1 MVAHDED
8 AVLAKG
14 NFVYIFA
21 VFLEDKDLMCLG
33 FGFEERFEAC
43 FVLGDAWVWLAL
55 QGFFENY
62 LPCVH
67 VSSYVIEGAAV
78 DLDVNGWIL
87 RTVQDGVEG
96 YVSA

>member
-1 MVAHDED
+1 MVADYED
-8 AVLAKG
+8 GVLAKG

-33 FGFEERFEAC
+33 FGFEECFEAC
-43 FVLGDAWVWLAL
+43 FVLGDAWVRLAL

-67 VSSYVIEGAAV
+67 VGSYVVEGATV
-78 DLDVNGWIL
+78 DLDVYGWIWW
-87 RTVQDGVEG
+87 TV
-96 YVSA
+96 